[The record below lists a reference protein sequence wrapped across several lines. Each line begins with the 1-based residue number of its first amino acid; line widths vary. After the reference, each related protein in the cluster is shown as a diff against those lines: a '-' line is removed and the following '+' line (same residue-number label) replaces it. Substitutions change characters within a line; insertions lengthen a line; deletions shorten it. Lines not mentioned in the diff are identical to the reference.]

1 MDEGRPPSW
10 NRLLETMDTLSR
22 LSAGEL
28 TGSTRLDLRCG
39 LTEFPRE
46 IFALADTL
54 EILDLSGN
62 RLSSLP
68 GDFAQLRRLKILFC
82 SDNEFRHLPA
92 VVGECPAL
100 EMVGF
105 KANRIET
112 VDAAA
117 FPPLLRWLILTDNRI
132 AALPGSIGRCG
143 RLQKLMLAGN
153 QLEQL
158 PDEMAACVNLE
169 LIRLSANRFREFPEW
184 LFEMPRLAW
193 LALAGNPWLEISC
206 REEMKEIAWSDL
218 ELDELL
224 GEGASGVIHRARWQE
239 QSVAVKLFKGAMTS
253 DGLPEQEMAAS
264 VAAGSHPNLVG
275 VLGKISH
282 HPDGRNGL
290 VMPLVDPGFLILA
303 APPNFDSCT
312 RDVYAA
318 DLQFG
323 LAEVL
328 KKLLALASAA
338 QHLHER
344 GIAHGDFYAHN
355 ILRNAAGDCLL
366 GDFGAASFYP
376 PEVDLERIEVRAF
389 GCLLEEL
396 LTRGDFEAAD
406 QEAVESLWELQGRCV
421 AEVVRDRPGFAVISE
436 GLGEIGLKS

>member
-1 MDEGRPPSW
+1 MG
-10 NRLLETMDTLSR
+10 TLSR
-22 LSAGEL
+22 LRAGEL
-28 TGSTRLDLRCG
+28 TGSTRLDLRGG

-46 IFALADTL
+46 IFDLADTL

-62 RLSSLP
+62 RLSELP
-68 GDFAQLRRLKILFC
+68 EDFARLRRLKILFC
-82 SDNEFRHLPA
+82 SENEFSHLPP
-92 VVGECPAL
+92 VLGECPAL

-112 VDAAA
+112 VAAGA

-132 AALPGSIGRCG
+132 TELPGSIGRCG

-158 PDEMAACVNLE
+158 PAEMAACVNLE
-169 LIRLSANRFREFPEW
+169 LVRLAANRFREFPGW
-184 LFEMPRLAW
+184 LFELPRLAW

-206 REEMKEIAWSDL
+206 SEEMPEIAWQDL
-218 ELDELL
+218 QPEAQL

-239 QSVAVKLFKGAMTS
+239 RPVAVKIFKGAVTS
-253 DGLPEQEMAAS
+253 DGLPEHEMAACLAS
-264 VAAGSHPNLVG
+264 GSHPNLIG
-275 VLGKISH
+275 VLGKISG
-282 HPDGRNGL
+282 HPDGSNGL

-303 APPNFDSCT
+303 RPPDFESCT
-312 RDVYAA
+312 RDVYPA
-318 DLQFG
+318 DRRFR
-323 LAEVL
+323 LAGVL
-328 KKLLALASAA
+328 RKLLALASAA
-338 QHLHER
+338 WHLHQR

-355 ILRNAAGDCLL
+355 ILRNDDGDCLL

-376 PEVDLERIEVRAF
+376 REVALERIEVRAF

-396 LTRGDFEAAD
+396 LTRADFETAD
-406 QEAVESLWELQGRCV
+406 RDTVACLWELQEKCIS
-421 AEVVRDRPGFAVISE
+421 EIVRERPGFDEILE